1 MIDNHFLAC
10 IYFTKRNKKKTPR
23 FRLVSYLS
31 YSLHPYY
38 QNQMPRLNSILLSQ
52 FLLLANM
59 LSVAV
64 SCKIGNFNTLIDCLL
79 QNEQQRE
86 LTNCKRLC
94 VCVQPISLPPH
105 RSDYA
110 RSRAT
115 VTGNNI
121 VFIDLWLSL
130 FTKVCNLKT
139 RIKGH
144 SKGGVS

>member
-1 MIDNHFLAC
+1 MHLFD
-10 IYFTKRNKKKTPR
+10 KKKQKETS
-23 FRLVSYLS
+23 RLVSHLS
-31 YSLHPYY
+31 CSYASLHPFY

-59 LSVAV
+59 LSISV
-64 SCKIGNFNTLIDCLL
+64 SWKTGKFNTLLNCLF
-79 QNEQQRE
+79 QIEQQRK
-86 LTNCKRLC
+86 LTNYMRLC